1 MSVKLLSFLYFS
13 ENYALLSVRMYA
25 CMLNQSLS
33 HVRLFITPWT
43 AARHAPLPM
52 EFSRQEC

>member
-1 MSVKLLSFLYFS
+1 MSIKLLSFISFS
-13 ENYALLSVRMYA
+13 ENYALLSVWMHA
-25 CMLNQSLS
+25 CMLNQLLS
-33 HVRLFITPWT
+33 HVRLFTTPWT